1 MLEETCHTAIREVQG
16 PKIRGDIVI
25 KSNLGAWF
33 ISKVKWYPKTLNLSA
48 CACPGGPDRA
58 VLDSLALSA
67 KQSPS
72 THPAHTQVF
81 CFVLFFKEDEG
92 KEKEKTNLKA
102 MF

>member
-1 MLEETCHTAIREVQG
+1 M
-16 PKIRGDIVI
+16 
-25 KSNLGAWF
+25 
-33 ISKVKWYPKTLNLSA
+33 
-48 CACPGGPDRA
+48 
-58 VLDSLALSA
+58 LDSLALSA

-72 THPAHTQVF
+72 TRPAHTQVF